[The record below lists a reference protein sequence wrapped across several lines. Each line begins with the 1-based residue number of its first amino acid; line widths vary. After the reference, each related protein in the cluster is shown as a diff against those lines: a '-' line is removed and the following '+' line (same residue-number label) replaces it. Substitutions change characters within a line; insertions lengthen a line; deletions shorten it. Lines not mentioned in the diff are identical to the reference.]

1 LTSAKVS
8 HHSAGTHLEIRP
20 GFTQSS
26 RLHRIPPGSRLGMYR
41 RGGPGLLTVIY
52 LLIGVFA
59 AGDHNYIQHDTL
71 GEVISAILAILLW
84 PLILLF
90 DVNLH
95 IK

>member
-1 LTSAKVS
+1 
-8 HHSAGTHLEIRP
+8 
-20 GFTQSS
+20 
-26 RLHRIPPGSRLGMYR
+26 MYR

-59 AGDHNYIQHDTL
+59 AADHNYIHHDTL
-71 GEVISAILAILLW
+71 GQVISAVLAILLW

-95 IK
+95 IS